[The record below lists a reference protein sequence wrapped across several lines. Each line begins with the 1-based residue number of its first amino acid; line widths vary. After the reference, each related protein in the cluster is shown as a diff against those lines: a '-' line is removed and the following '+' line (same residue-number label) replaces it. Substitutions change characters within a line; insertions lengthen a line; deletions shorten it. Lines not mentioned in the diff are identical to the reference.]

1 MKNLFKKILLLALF
15 VAGSNFTAQAQYVTI
30 PDANFRAFLRGQY
43 PSCFNGQGL
52 MDTTCTAVVTALSIN
67 CSTSSIASL
76 EGIQYFDNLNNLNCL
91 DNLLTSLPTL
101 PSNLIFLDCNSNQ
114 LANLPTLPAGLQTL
128 NCNANRLTSLPTLPP
143 TLQTVNCYTN
153 QLISLPALPPTLR
166 DLYCYNNQLTG
177 LPTLPAT
184 LQNLECSTNQLTNLP
199 TLPAA
204 LQRLYC
210 VFNQLTSLPTLPPTL
225 QALGCFNNQL
235 TSLPTLPPTL
245 QDLYCYNN
253 QLTSLPALPT
263 GLQVL
268 YCYNNQLTS
277 LPALPTGL
285 PILFCYNNQL
295 TSLPALP
302 TALQYLHCYNNQL
315 TSLPT
320 LPADLKVLYCYDN
333 PLACLPTLPNGL
345 ANGFPTNNTQITCL
359 PNIPPG
365 IAAANTLPLCT
376 PNNLNGCFSSARIF
390 GKAYTDTDN
399 TCTVTNNDNLQQN
412 LLVKAVNTT
421 TQQIYVGTSDADG
434 LYEIGVPTGNYA
446 VSVVPPSAYWLAC
459 GGVQTVVITQDGQQE
474 QRDVLVKP
482 IVQCA
487 DMEVDHQLQ
496 NIARPCSTAVYKIAY
511 FNSGTIPS
519 VGAFAKITLP
529 AELTITSMTRP
540 YTALGG
546 GVFEVQL
553 PSVAAL
559 ARDTFSLSANV
570 SCAAAMNQILCT
582 EVEILPHTFC
592 NAGLSGWDGS
602 DIELS
607 GRCVGQDSIRFII
620 RNTGGSPM
628 SGSRPFWVIEDNVM
642 IRSSSFQLPVGASD
656 SITVAAD
663 PLKIYRM
670 IADEAPNNPSGTT
683 QETFLVWGCNGINN
697 QIHWGFVNQFGL
709 NNGSQ
714 NPHNLCTPVRTS
726 FDPND
731 IAATPEGT
739 TAQHFILKNTE
750 LEYKIRFQNTGNDTA
765 FVVRVIDKI
774 PAELDL
780 TTLRVGSASHP
791 MTYSLKANG
800 TLEFLFQNIL
810 LPDSTTNEPKSHG
823 FVTYKIKAKNNLSNG
838 TTINNQAFIYFDAN
852 APVATNIYTH
862 TIGENL
868 STIFIST
875 IEVVDN
881 AEFSVKIVPNP
892 MHDAAVFECR
902 TDRVGQSGNS
912 GRDSQSPRYTQL
924 TLYNTLGQA
933 VKTQQFIDGKLILE
947 RDNLPQG
954 CYFYK
959 ITSEGKM
966 MAQGKVVIN

>member
-1 MKNLFKKILLLALF
+1 MLPNTLQNF
-15 VAGSNFTAQAQYVTI
+15 VCNNNQLT
-30 PDANFRAFLRGQY
+30 
-43 PSCFNGQGL
+43 GL
-52 MDTTCTAVVTALSIN
+52 PMLPNTLQTLHC
-67 CSTSSIASL
+67 
-76 EGIQYFDNLNNLNCL
+76 YNNQ
-91 DNLLTSLPTL
+91 LTSLPLL
-101 PSNLIFLDCNSNQ
+101 PN
-114 LANLPTLPAGLQTL
+114 
-128 NCNANRLTSLPTLPP
+128 
-143 TLQTVNCYTN
+143 TLQE
-153 QLISLPALPPTLR
+153 
-166 DLYCYNNQLTG
+166 LYCSNNQLTG

-184 LQNLECSTNQLTNLP
+184 LRFLLCMKNQLTNLP
-199 TLPAA
+199 TLPSN
-204 LQRLYC
+204 LQDLNC
-210 VFNQLTSLPTLPPTL
+210 SNNPLMNLPTLPATL
-225 QALGCFNNQL
+225 QNLSCQNNQL
-235 TSLPTLPPTL
+235 TSLLPLPATLLTL
-245 QDLYCYNN
+245 DCSFN
-253 QLTSLPALPT
+253 QLTNLPVLPATLQYLACDENELTILPVLPNP
-263 GLQVL
+263 LQ
-268 YCYNNQLTS
+268 
-277 LPALPTGL
+277 
-285 PILFCYNNQL
+285 ILSCLGNQL

-302 TALQYLHCYNNQL
+302 TALESLDCWNNQL
-315 TSLPT
+315 TSLPA
-320 LPADLKVLYCYDN
+320 LPAALQY
-333 PLACLPTLPNGL
+333 LACFNNPITCLPLLPNTL
-345 ANGFPTNNTQITCL
+345 TQLQCPPTITCL
-359 PNIPPG
+359 PNRPVSLQIIYYIEYG
-365 IAAANTLPLCT
+365 IYTQVNIPLCT
-376 PNNLNGCFSSARIF
+376 PNNLNGCLSAARIF

-421 TQQIYVGTSDADG
+421 TQQVYVGTSDANG
-434 LYEIGVPTGNYA
+434 LYEIAVPLGDYA
-446 VSVVPPSAYWLAC
+446 VSVVLPSAYWSAC
-459 GGVQTVVITQDGQQE
+459 GGVQTVTITQDGQQE

-487 DMEVDHQLQ
+487 DMEVDHQLL

-511 FNSGTIPS
+511 FNSGTITS
-519 VGAFAKITLP
+519 TGAFAKITLP
-529 AELTITSMTRP
+529 AELTLTSMTRP

-546 GVFEVQL
+546 GIFEVQL
-553 PSVAAL
+553 PNLAAL
-559 ARDTFSLSANV
+559 ARDTFSLSANI
-570 SCAAAMNQILCT
+570 SCSAAMNQMLCT
-582 EVEILPHTFC
+582 EVEILPHTYC
-592 NAGLSGWDGS
+592 NTGLAGWDGS
-602 DIELS
+602 NIELT

-620 RNTGGSPM
+620 TNTGNGGM
-628 SGSRPFWVIEDNVM
+628 ATGRTYGVIEDHVM
-642 IRSSSFQLPVGASD
+642 IRGNTFQLAAGASD

-670 IADEAPNNPSGTT
+670 IADEAPNNPSGNT
-683 QETFLVWGCNGINN
+683 QETFLVWGCNGINP

-709 NNGSQ
+709 NNGSR

-739 TAQHFILKNTE
+739 TAQHFILKGTD

-765 FVVRVIDKI
+765 FVVRIIDKI

-780 TTLRVGSASHP
+780 TTLRIGSASHP

-823 FVTYKIKAKNNLSNG
+823 FVTYKIKAFNNLSNG
-838 TTINNQAFIYFDAN
+838 TTVNNQAFIYFDAN

-875 IEVVDN
+875 IEMIDN
-881 AEFSVKIVPNP
+881 QEFSVKIMPNP
-892 MHDAAVFECR
+892 MHDAAVFEI
-902 TDRVGQSGNS
+902 G
-912 GRDSQSPRYTQL
+912 DSQIPRYTTQL

-966 MAQGKVVIN
+966 MAQGRVVIN

>member
-30 PDANFRAFLRGQY
+30 PDANFRAFLQGQY
-43 PSCFNGQGL
+43 PACFNAQGE

-67 CSTSSIASL
+67 CSMRNIASL
-76 EGIQYFDNLNNLNCL
+76 EGVQYFDDLN
-91 DNLLTSLPTL
+91 
-101 PSNLIFLDCNSNQ
+101 
-114 LANLPTLPAGLQTL
+114 TL
-128 NCNANRLTSLPTLPP
+128 NCSENSLTGLPRLPNNLSLLDCYRNQLVSLPTLPP
-143 TLQTVNCYTN
+143 
-153 QLISLPALPPTLR
+153 A
-166 DLYCYNNQLTG
+166 
-177 LPTLPAT
+177 
-184 LQNLECSTNQLTNLP
+184 
-199 TLPAA
+199 
-204 LQRLYC
+204 
-210 VFNQLTSLPTLPPTL
+210 FNQLTSLPTLPPAL
-225 QALGCFNNQL
+225 QIISCSANQL
-235 TSLPTLPPTL
+235 TSLPVLPAALQNLYCASNQLTNLPVLSPALQTLECSNNLLVGLPTLPLTLQNLSCVNSGLTSINVTLPPSL
-245 QDLYCYNN
+245 KRLDCYENSFTN
-253 QLTSLPALPT
+253 LPALPAA
-263 GLQVL
+263 LQTL
-268 YCYNNQLTS
+268 SC
-277 LPALPTGL
+277 
-285 PILFCYNNQL
+285 FNNQL

-302 TALQYLHCYNNQL
+302 TALQYLYCYNNQL

-320 LPADLKVLYCYDN
+320 LPADLRVLYCYDN
-333 PLACLPTLPNGL
+333 PLVCLPMLPNGL
-345 ANGFPTNNTQITCL
+345 TNGFQTTNTQITCL
-359 PNIPPG
+359 PNIPSG
-365 IAAANTLPLCT
+365 IAAANTLPLC
-376 PNNLNGCFSSARIF
+376 PINNFNGCIGTAARIF

-399 TCTVTNNDNLQQN
+399 TCTVTGADNLQQN

-421 TQQIYVGTSDADG
+421 TQQIYVGTSNANG
-434 LYEIGVPTGNYA
+434 LYEISLPIGDYA
-446 VSVVPPSAYWLAC
+446 VSVVSPSAYWLAC
-459 GGVQTVVITQDGQQE
+459 GGVQTVVIMQDGQQE

-496 NIARPCSTAVYKIAY
+496 NLARPCSTAVYKVAY

-519 VGAFAKITLP
+519 AGAFAKITLP

-570 SCAAAMNQILCT
+570 RCAAAMNQMLCT
-582 EVEILPHTFC
+582 EVEILPNTYC
-592 NAGLSGWDGS
+592 SAGLSGWDGS
-602 DIELS
+602 DITLS
-607 GRCVGQDSIRFII
+607 GRCVGQDSIRFILT
-620 RNTGGSPM
+620 NTGGSPM

-642 IRSSSFQLPVGASD
+642 IRSSSFQLPVGGKD

-670 IADEAPNNPSGTT
+670 VANEAPNNPSGNT
-683 QETFLVWGCNGINN
+683 QETFLVWGCNGINP

-731 IAATPEGT
+731 ISATPEGT
-739 TAQHFILKNTE
+739 TAQHFILKGTD
-750 LEYKIRFQNTGNDTA
+750 LEYKVRFQNTGNDTA

-780 TTLRVGSASHP
+780 TTLRIGSTSHP

-823 FVTYKIKAKNNLSNG
+823 FVTYKIKAFNNLSNG
-838 TTINNQAFIYFDAN
+838 NMINNQAFIYFDAN

-881 AEFSVKIVPNP
+881 AEFSVKIMPNP
-892 MHDAAVFECR
+892 MHDAAVFEI
-902 TDRVGQSGNS
+902 
-912 GRDSQSPRYTQL
+912 RDSQSPRYTQL

-933 VKTQQFIDGKLILE
+933 VKTQQFIDGKLVLE

-959 ITSEGKM
+959 ITSDGKM

>member
-1 MKNLFKKILLLALF
+1 MKNLLKKILLLALF
-15 VAGSNFTAQAQYVTI
+15 VVCSIFTAQAQYVTI
-30 PDANFRAFLRGQY
+30 PDANFRAFLQGQY
-43 PSCFNGQGL
+43 PACFNTQGE
-52 MDTTCTAVVTALSIN
+52 MDTTCNAVMTATNLDCSNRNITSI
-67 CSTSSIASL
+67 
-76 EGIQYFDNLNNLNCL
+76 EGVQYFNALQE
-91 DNLLTSLPTL
+91 LTC
-101 PSNLIFLDCNSNQ
+101 SNNQ
-114 LANLPTLPAGLQTL
+114 LVNLPTLPL
-128 NCNANRLTSLPTLPP
+128 
-143 TLQTVNCYTN
+143 Y
-153 QLISLPALPPTLR
+153 LIVLSC
-166 DLYCYNNQLTG
+166 D
-177 LPTLPAT
+177 
-184 LQNLECSTNQLTNLP
+184 
-199 TLPAA
+199 
-204 LQRLYC
+204 
-210 VFNQLTSLPTLPPTL
+210 
-225 QALGCFNNQL
+225 
-235 TSLPTLPPTL
+235 
-245 QDLYCYNN
+245 NN
-253 QLTSLPALPT
+253 QLTSLPALSNA
-263 GLQVL
+263 LL
-268 YCYNNQLTS
+268 YLSCSY
-277 LPALPTGL
+277 
-285 PILFCYNNQL
+285 
-295 TSLPALP
+295 
-302 TALQYLHCYNNQL
+302 NQL

-320 LPADLKVLYCYDN
+320 LPADLQNLICNNNQLTSLPSLPVTLRNLQCNYN
-333 PLACLPTLPNGL
+333 QLTSLPTLPATLQNLQCNYNSLTSLPALPPALQSLYCPNNQLTSLPALPATLQYLYCSSNQLTSLPALPAALGQL
-345 ANGFPTNNTQITCL
+345 NCDTNQLTSLPALPVSLEYLWCYNNQLTSLPDLPPVLQTLDCSDNPLTCL
-359 PNIPPG
+359 PFLPSSLSNLYCTPIVICLPNHPNNNLV
-365 IAAANTLPLCT
+365 IYAVQNSAYTQVTLPLCL
-376 PNNLNGCFSSARIF
+376 PNNLNGCLSAARIF

-399 TCTVTNNDNLQQN
+399 TCTVTGTDNLQQN

-421 TQQIYVGTSDADG
+421 TQQVFVGTSDENG
-434 LYEIGVPTGNYA
+434 FYEIAVPIGDYA
-446 VSVVPPSAYWLAC
+446 VSVVPPSAYWSVC

-487 DMEVDHQLQ
+487 DMEIDHQLQ

-511 FNSGTIPS
+511 FNGGTIPS
-519 VGAFAKITLP
+519 AGAFAQITLP
-529 AELTITSMTRP
+529 SELTITSVSRP

-570 SCAAAMNQILCT
+570 SCSAAMNQMLCT

-602 DIELS
+602 DIELT

-620 RNTGGSPM
+620 TNTGNGGM
-628 SGSRPFWVIEDNVM
+628 ATGRTYGVVEDNVM
-642 IRSSSFQLPVGASD
+642 IRSSTFQLPVGGKD

-670 IADEAPNNPSGTT
+670 IADEAPNNPSGNT
-683 QETFLVWGCNGINN
+683 QETFLVWGCHGINP

-709 NNGSQ
+709 NNGTQ
-714 NPHNLCTPVRTS
+714 NPHSLCTPVRTS

-739 TAQHFILKNTE
+739 STQHFILKNTD

-765 FVVRVIDKI
+765 FVVRIIDKI

-780 TTLRVGSASHP
+780 TTLRIGSASHP

-800 TLEFLFQNIL
+800 TLEFLFQNIRL
-810 LPDSTTNEPKSHG
+810 EDSTSNEAKSHG
-823 FVTYKIKAKNNLSNG
+823 FVTYKIKTKPNIVTGSI
-838 TTINNQAFIYFDAN
+838 INNQAFIYFDAN

-868 STIFIST
+868 TTIFIST

-881 AEFSVKIVPNP
+881 TEFSVKIMPNP
-892 MHDAAVFECR
+892 MHDAAVFEI
-902 TDRVGQSGNS
+902 G
-912 GRDSQSPRYTQL
+912 DSQSPRDIQL

-933 VKTQQFIDGKLILE
+933 VKTQRFIDGKLVLE

-966 MAQGKVVIN
+966 MAQGKVVIAP